1 MTIANERD
9 FRCGYEILQ
18 FLNER
23 MGEVGDATGRRAEH
37 IADLKRSLRAFAHRP
52 VSESRIVSDEGI
64 DGYVA
69 LIVLPECVRSFEA
82 AEEYFAENLKRHY
95 RPSMYDCTG
104 QAFTNWHKV
113 FVRRGRFWV
122 YHSVSFDL

>member
-1 MTIANERD
+1 MKIANERD

-18 FLNER
+18 FLNEHTS
-23 MGEVGDATGRRAEH
+23 EVGDATGRRAEH
-37 IADLKRSLRAFAHRP
+37 IVELKRSLRAFAHRP

-69 LIVLPECVRSFEA
+69 LVVLPETVRSIEA
-82 AEEYFAENLKRHY
+82 AEDYFEDNMRLVC
-95 RPSMYDCTG
+95 RPSQYDCTG
-104 QAFTNWHKV
+104 EAFTNWHKV
-113 FVRRGRFWV
+113 VSRRGRFWV